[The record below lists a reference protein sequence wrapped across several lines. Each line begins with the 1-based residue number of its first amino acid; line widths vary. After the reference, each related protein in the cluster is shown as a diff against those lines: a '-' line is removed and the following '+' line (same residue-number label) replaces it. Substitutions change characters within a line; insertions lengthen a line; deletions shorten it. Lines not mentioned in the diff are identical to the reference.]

1 MTFRNKDRRI
11 LYSESLLWES
21 IWNDIRKMTP
31 REAASLMGYKAIENC
46 LTTDACNQEN
56 TENARVQSEEANM
69 DKPRICEILGVEPR
83 ESFYIQGFDKTE
95 FWIMD
100 DGTFATR
107 PSNAPDSTRA
117 LLQALDHPER
127 IIRKPRFTEQEVAD
141 AKTLCRMWPNGEI
154 KFTRATDGDCTMV
167 QVQGSLRGCLG
178 LGTVDLF
185 PSIKP
190 GQSYILNKIAGGDA

>member
-69 DKPRICEILGVEPR
+69 DKPRICEILGVEPGK
-83 ESFYIQGFDKTE
+83 SFYIQGFNKTE

-107 PSNAPDSTRA
+107 PSNAPGSTRA
-117 LLQALDHPER
+117 LLQALDHPDR
-127 IIRKPRFTEQEVAD
+127 IIRKPRFTKQERED
-141 AKTLCRMWPNGEI
+141 AKALKRIFGKDIAVSRSARGELTANHVYI
-154 KFTRATDGDCTMV
+154 DR
-167 QVQGSLRGCLG
+167 S
-178 LGTVDLF
+178 LF
-185 PSIKP
+185 PSIRCDERVLLHE
-190 GQSYILNKIAGGDA
+190 IIGGEA